1 MKVLD
6 LRCSHGHGFEGWF
19 ASGDDFEH
27 QLAGGLIECP
37 VCNSRSIVKLLS
49 APRLNMGS
57 VAPTVPAPQVTET
70 PEGNVGQAGHAAA
83 QRLSALRR
91 LLAETED
98 VGNRFPE
105 EARRMHYG
113 EAPERAI
120 RGQATVEQANAL
132 QDEGIEVVALPT
144 ASTPKAALH

>member
-19 ASGDDFEH
+19 ASGDDFER

-57 VAPTVPAPQVTET
+57 VAPAQPAQQAPET
-70 PEGNVGQAGHAAA
+70 LAAHAGDAAS

-120 RGQATVEQANAL
+120 RGQATIEQASAL
-132 QDEGIEVVALPT
+132 QDEGIDVVALPVAT
-144 ASTPKAALH
+144 TSKAALH